1 MNHPLAV
8 GAWQM
13 PNLSMPTSVSRTAR
27 AHHGAGRYFSAT
39 GPPPPPFSLYPED
52 LAAMMTGAHP
62 GALIRQWRCPG
73 RTMTTGQGPWWA
85 T

>member
-1 MNHPLAV
+1 MPNLSMPAAGIDEHPLAV

-27 AHHGAGRYFSAT
+27 PITARRPLLVRDRAAAAT
-39 GPPPPPFSLYPED
+39 LLPVPRGLSLYPED

-62 GALIRQWRCPG
+62 VR
-73 RTMTTGQGPWWA
+73 
-85 T
+85 